1 MSETGVSEDRRLR
14 LPAHRVA
21 PRAIRWWTVRSALTG
36 ALVLVPQ
43 LVAAAGLSAAGR
55 DPSVLLATSAVTLV
69 VGLAHLLVV
78 PRWRFRVHRWEAT
91 TDAVHTLTGWVRREW
106 RIAPVA
112 RIQTVDTHQ
121 GPLQRAFGLSSVT
134 VTTASSH
141 GSLHLDGLDARA
153 ARALA
158 HDLTAAAE
166 AAGGDAT

>member
-1 MSETGVSEDRRLR
+1 MTDVGGLADERLR

-21 PRAIRWWTVRSALTG
+21 PRAIRWWTVRSALGG
-36 ALVLVPQ
+36 AAVLAPQ
-43 LVAAAGLSAAGR
+43 LVATAGLSAVGR
-55 DPSVLLATSAVTLV
+55 DPSVLLGTSVLTLV
-69 VGLAHLLVV
+69 VGLVHLLVV

-91 TDAVHTLTGWVRREW
+91 GEAVHTLTGWVRREW
-106 RIAPVA
+106 RIAPIA

-141 GSLHLDGLDARA
+141 GSLHLDGLDADG
-153 ARALA
+153 ARRLA